1 MDKSH
6 RRPRYSCLTGQSS
19 VPWVTGAR
27 GKPGDPEHKAAA
39 SCLVCGQLLQRKQT
53 GRAPKYCGARCRDK
67 AREARTFAVS
77 GVARLRG
84 GALDASPEALG
95 ISDSAIPRN
104 APIGGMAPRD
114 VIGHATHRFDSALRL
129 DPTIVRTLLEL
140 ELPTAITALERM
152 P

>member
-53 GRAPKYCGARCRDK
+53 GRVPKYCGAKCRDR
-67 AREARTFAVS
+67 AREGRFPHYNYDDMVVAQYQLVS
-77 GVARLRG
+77 QGPGLR
-84 GALDASPEALG
+84 
-95 ISDSAIPRN
+95 
-104 APIGGMAPRD
+104 
-114 VIGHATHRFDSALRL
+114 HLRL
-129 DPTIVRTLLEL
+129 VLGHS
-140 ELPTAITALERM
+140 M
-152 P
+152 GG